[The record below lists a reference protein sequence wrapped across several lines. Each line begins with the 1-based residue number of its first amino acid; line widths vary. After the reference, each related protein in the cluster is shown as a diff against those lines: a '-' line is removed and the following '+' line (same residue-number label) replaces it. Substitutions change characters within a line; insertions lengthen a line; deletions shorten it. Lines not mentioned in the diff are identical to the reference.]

1 MLAGSTALEASLQLQ
16 RAVLPMSFTDL
27 TGWEVAVDYRPAGR
41 TAVGGDFYDAIPL
54 PDGRLVAF
62 VGDVMGRG
70 VAAASAMAQVRSAL
84 RALDPSPGTVIERL
98 TVPSSPPLGAGDY
111 PRETVTARLGLGE
124 ALLAVRRAQVEP

>member
-1 MLAGSTALEASLQLQ
+1 MSPTTGAVRPVPPTQEPPDSAHAWLLLA
-16 RAVLPMSFTDL
+16 
-27 TGWEVAVDYRPAGR
+27 
-41 TAVGGDFYDAIPL
+41 GGDFYDATPL

-84 RALDPSPGTVIERL
+84 RAYVFPDPLPGTVIERL

-111 PRETVTARLGLGE
+111 PRETMTARLRPGE